1 MGHDQLQRGWR
12 HVGLGLT
19 PVVVMMAWVAC
30 GDSPISSVAE
40 GASVDSGNPS
50 ANDANAGAPTGDG
63 DTSGGDAA
71 VDGDTGALVCN
82 PITWDGS
89 YDLPASGVCSIHGA
103 CTVSPGSIATN
114 LQYAWAAGTGDYW
127 FASDTAVMHFGPAGS
142 RGRTALPDGP
152 GFIHGSGTNDVWIGT
167 LHWDGL
173 HLTNAVKPPAPGKVW
188 MHDAAD
194 GWSTNGTKMSHWDGA
209 KWVDFTTPAAF
220 PLKDV
225 WGYASNDVYAVGGPG
240 AFHWDG
246 ASWSATT
253 PALPAGGTADAIWGL
268 PGPDIW
274 VQGDVLRR
282 LVGGAWQTVAP
293 PSAGPSGAKA
303 SSVATDGAGTIRVAF
318 GATPGQIYTRSG
330 DGWLSSPTYLAD
342 YVFTASAFVPGGQGV
357 EIFAGP
363 FDCFNGGGKFASWG
377 VNVGAPFGV
386 TGGSACV
393 PTTPGVTS
401 PPLLVSPSGNL
412 YHLPGAL
419 PPGLWGVTNQD
430 TPVGLSGTP
439 DDDIWLTG
447 YYQSTGLASHWD
459 GAAWTYK
466 TLPAVPT
473 SAVHARSSTSAW
485 VVAGGGAYFDGV
497 TWVLRGAYS
506 APVVATKPVG
516 IWGSG
521 ADFAVVVYG
530 NGSVRVWN
538 GAGWTSK
545 MLPTGAL
552 ALGGTTAPLVV
563 GSAGAVYRWNGTDF
577 VDLGVA
583 RPAPLL
589 PGVFVTMAGDT
600 AWLAMFAP
608 GAGIG
613 TSAEP
618 GAHYLWRFDGC
629 WTPILTGYAMGEF
642 SLVGG
647 SPDGKHYVALGSLV
661 QVDGH
666 L

>member
-1 MGHDQLQRGWR
+1 
-12 HVGLGLT
+12 
-19 PVVVMMAWVAC
+19 MMAWVAC
-30 GDSPISSVAE
+30 GDSRISSVAE
-40 GASVDSGNPS
+40 GASVDGGDPS
-50 ANDANAGAPTGDG
+50 ANDANDDVDSRTEDG

-71 VDGDTGALVCN
+71 IDADAGPLACN
-82 PITWDGS
+82 PVTWDGS

-114 LQYAWAAGTGDYW
+114 LQYAWAAGPGDYW
-127 FASDTAVMHFGPAGS
+127 FASDTAVLHNG
-142 RGRTALPDGP
+142 RGRTALPNGP
-152 GFIHGSGTNDVWIGT
+152 GFIHGSGSNDVWIGT
-167 LHWDGL
+167 LHWDGV
-173 HLTNAVKPPAPGKVW
+173 HLTNAVNTPAPGKAW
-188 MHDAAD
+188 MHDATD

-209 KWVDFTTPAAF
+209 KWVDFATAAAF

-246 ASWSATT
+246 VSWSATT

-274 VQGDVLRR
+274 VQGDALRR

-293 PSAGPSGAKA
+293 PSAGLKA
-303 SSVATDGAGTIRVAF
+303 TSIATNGAGTIHAAF
-318 GATPGQIYTRSG
+318 GSASSG
-330 DGWLSSPTYLAD
+330 FSRVYSQSGSSWVTAD
-342 YVFTASAFVPGGQGV
+342 PAVTSYVFAASAFVPGSTL

-363 FDCFNGGGKFASWG
+363 HDCALSGSEMFGPWG
-377 VNVGAPFGV
+377 VNQPGGLGV
-386 TGGSACV
+386 TGGSHCSAS
-393 PTTPGVTS
+393 TPAPVAA
-401 PPLLVSPSGNL
+401 PLLVGPTGKL
-412 YHLPGAL
+412 FYLPGAL

-485 VVAGGGAYFDGV
+485 VVAGGGAYFDGS
-497 TWVLRGAYS
+497 TWMLRGVYPTPPLA
-506 APVVATKPVG
+506 AKPVG
-516 IWGSG
+516 VWGSG
-521 ADFAVVVYG
+521 PDFAVVVDPDG
-530 NGSVRVWN
+530 TVRLWN
-538 GAGWTSK
+538 GAAWTSK
-545 MLPTGAL
+545 KLPTGAL
-552 ALGGTTAPLVV
+552 ALGGTTAPLVI
-563 GSAGAVYRWNGTDF
+563 GSTGAVFRWNGTDF
-577 VDLGVA
+577 INLGVA
-583 RPAPLL
+583 PPAPLL
-589 PGVFVTMAGDT
+589 LAGVHVTMVGDT

-608 GAGIG
+608 SMGIG

-629 WTPILTGYAMGEF
+629 WSPIMTGYADGEF
-642 SLVGG
+642 ALVGG

-661 QVDGH
+661 HLDGH